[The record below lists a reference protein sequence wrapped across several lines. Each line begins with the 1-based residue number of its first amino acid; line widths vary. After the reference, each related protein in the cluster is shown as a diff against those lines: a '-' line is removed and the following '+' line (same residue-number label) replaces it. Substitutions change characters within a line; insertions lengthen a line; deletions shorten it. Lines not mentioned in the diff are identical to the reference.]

1 MGAVRQSYRSFVNR
15 LPVVTGTGTNK
26 IYQRRNYTKL
36 LKTVGSSQVLVNPGN
51 YLSFFDNAAF
61 SNFFL
66 NVTAQVVCCL
76 REAKSADKYRRI
88 GGQGFDDFP
97 ALLFGGRDKRPD
109 GREDLCTLI
118 RAEAT

>member
-1 MGAVRQSYRSFVNR
+1 MQIEDFASFE
-15 LPVVTGTGTNK
+15 
-26 IYQRRNYTKL
+26 
-36 LKTVGSSQVLVNPGN
+36 
-51 YLSFFDNAAF
+51 
-61 SNFFL
+61 
-66 NVTAQVVCCL
+66 VTAQVVCCL